1 MNCVCAP
8 KKLMPLWWNWYL
20 NLLSSLQNNK
30 IKVALIGNPNA
41 GKSSLFNALTGLNQ
55 KTGNYAGVTVDKHEG
70 QTTFTSAQGNYA
82 ISIVDL
88 PGTYSLFPKT
98 IDEKIACNYL
108 LENRNEIDVLVI
120 VADATNL
127 KRNLLLATQA
137 IDLKYKTVLALN
149 MSDEAEKQNIK
160 IDVKGLNSVLGIEV
174 IPTDS
179 RHHKGIEELK
189 AAILKA
195 RVSDSYFYDI
205 SLTQSKEKFN
215 YENFLRTI
223 SGNLTDEVNA
233 DQLYRFNTINYIIAK
248 YVKTPKELYIKE
260 TTSKIDAFITHRVF
274 GYVFLLLVLFLVF
287 QFIFYVAEYP
297 MGWIE
302 DVFISAQNYLAQ
314 NLPAGQLNDLFTNG
328 ILAGVSGVLMFIPQ
342 IALLFLFIGILEDSG
357 YMARASFI
365 MDKLMRRFGLNGK
378 SVIPLI
384 SGTACAVP
392 AIMAARTIG
401 SYKERLIT
409 VFVMPLMS
417 CSARLPVYILIIA
430 LIYPDNSFLGIF
442 NMKGLVLLAMYL
454 LGFVATICTAF
465 IMQKLIKVKETA
477 FFVMELP
484 VYRLPQLRNIAIMII
499 NKVRVFVFD
508 AGKIILAISVVL
520 WFLSAHGYGSKYNA
534 LSEKISKVESLK
546 ENMPNAELHKL
557 KTEQLE
563 YSYVGRL
570 GHFIEPVIK
579 PLGFDWKI
587 GIALITSF
595 AAREVFV
602 GTMATIYGAN
612 ESDANASIKQNLKNE
627 RNAEGKPVYT
637 MAVCWS
643 LLLFYA
649 FALQCMSTI
658 ATVKRE
664 TNSWKWPFL
673 QLVFMTSLAYI
684 SSFTVYQ
691 LLS

>member
-1 MNCVCAP
+1 M
-8 KKLMPLWWNWYL
+8 
-20 NLLSSLQNNK
+20 SQTTNNK

-55 KTGNYAGVTVDKHEG
+55 KTGNYSGVTVDKHEG
-70 QTTFTSAQGNYA
+70 RATFKKNNEIIS

-98 IDEKIACNYL
+98 IDEKIACDFL
-108 LENRNEIDVLVI
+108 LQNKNGIDVLVI

-137 IDLKYKTVLALN
+137 IDLKFKTVLALN
-149 MSDEAEKQNIK
+149 MIDEAEKQNIK
-160 IDVKGLNSVLGIEV
+160 IDIDGLETVLGVEV

-179 RHHKGIEELK
+179 RNHAGIEELK
-189 AAILKA
+189 NALTRAK
-195 RVSDSYFYDI
+195 VSDSFFYDI
-205 SLTQSKEKFN
+205 SFTEKNKKFN
-215 YENFLRTI
+215 YEEFLHAAVE
-223 SGNLTDEVNA
+223 NKTDDVNS

-248 YVKTPKELYIKE
+248 FVKTPRQLSIKE
-260 TTSKIDAFITHRVF
+260 TTSKIDSVLTHRFF
-274 GYVFLLLVLFLVF
+274 GYLFLLLVLFLVF
-287 QFIFYVAEYP
+287 QFIFFVAEYP
-297 MGWIE
+297 MAWIE
-302 DVFISAQNYLAQ
+302 NLFLSAQNYISD
-314 NLPAGQLNDLFTNG
+314 NLPKGQLNDLLTNG
-328 ILAGVSGVLMFIPQ
+328 VLAGVSGVVMFIPQ
-342 IALLFLFIGILEDSG
+342 IALLFLFIGVLEDSG

-392 AIMAARTIG
+392 SIMATRTIG

-409 VFVMPLMS
+409 VFVLPLIS
-417 CSARLPVYILIIA
+417 CSARLPVYTLIIA
-430 LIYPDNSFLGIF
+430 LVYPDNYFLGIF
-442 NMKGLVLLAMYL
+442 NVKGLVLLAMYL
-454 LGFVATICTAF
+454 LGFLATLSTAF
-465 IMQKLIKVKETA
+465 VMQKLVKVKETS

-484 VYRLPQLRNIAIMII
+484 VYRLPQAKNIAIMVI
-499 NKVRVFVFD
+499 NKIKVFVFD
-508 AGKIILAISVVL
+508 AGKIILAISIIL
-520 WFLSAHGYGSKYNA
+520 WFLSSHGGKKFDR
-534 LSEKISKVESLK
+534 LSEEVSRAESSLTQTP
-546 ENMPNAELHKL
+546 EQIQKL

-570 GHFIEPVIK
+570 GHLIEPAIR

-602 GTMATIYGAN
+602 GTMATIYGVN
-612 ESDANASIKQNLKNE
+612 GTDENASIKENLQNEK
-627 RNAEGKPVYT
+627 NAEGKPVYT

-664 TNSWKWPFL
+664 TNSWKWPML
-673 QLVFMTSLAYI
+673 QLAVMTGLAYL
-684 SSFTVYQ
+684 SAFTTYQ
-691 LLS
+691 VLS

>member
-1 MNCVCAP
+1 M
-8 KKLMPLWWNWYL
+8 
-20 NLLSSLQNNK
+20 SLTTNNK

-55 KTGNYAGVTVDKHEG
+55 KTGNYSGVTVDKHEG
-70 QTTFTSAQGNYA
+70 RATFKRDNEIIS

-98 IDEKIACNYL
+98 IDEKIACDFL
-108 LENRNEIDVLVI
+108 LQNKNEIDVLVI

-149 MSDEAEKQNIK
+149 MIDEAEKQNIK
-160 IDVKGLNSVLGIEV
+160 IDIDGLETVLGVKV

-179 RHHKGIEELK
+179 RNHAGIEELK
-189 AAILKA
+189 NAITRAK
-195 RVSDSYFYDI
+195 VSDSFFYDI
-205 SLTQSKEKFN
+205 SFTEKNKKFN
-215 YENFLRTI
+215 YEDFLHDAI
-223 SGNLTDEVNA
+223 ENKTDDVSS

-248 YVKTPKELYIKE
+248 FVKTPRQLSIKE
-260 TTSKIDAFITHRVF
+260 TTSKIDSVLTHRFF
-274 GYVFLLLVLFLVF
+274 GYLFLLLVLFLVF
-287 QFIFYVAEYP
+287 QFIFFVAEYP
-297 MGWIE
+297 MAWIE
-302 DVFISAQNYLAQ
+302 NLFLSAQNYISD
-314 NLPAGQLNDLFTNG
+314 NLPKGQLNDLLTNG
-328 ILAGVSGVLMFIPQ
+328 VLAGVSGVVMFIPQ
-342 IALLFLFIGILEDSG
+342 IALLFLFIGVLEDSG

-392 AIMAARTIG
+392 SIMATRTIG

-409 VFVMPLMS
+409 VFVLPLIS
-417 CSARLPVYILIIA
+417 CSARLPVYTLIIA
-430 LIYPDNSFLGIF
+430 LVYPDNSFLGIF
-442 NMKGLVLLAMYL
+442 NVKGLVLLAMYL
-454 LGFVATICTAF
+454 LGFLATLSTAF
-465 IMQKLIKVKETA
+465 VMQKLVKVKETS

-484 VYRLPQLRNIAIMII
+484 VYRLPQAKNIAIMVI
-499 NKVRVFVFD
+499 NKIKVFVFD
-508 AGKIILAISVVL
+508 AGKIILAISIIL
-520 WFLSAHGYGSKYNA
+520 WFLSSHGGKKFDR
-534 LSEKISKVESLK
+534 LSEEVSRI
-546 ENMPNAELHKL
+546 ENSFTHTPVQLQKL

-570 GHFIEPVIK
+570 GHLIEPAIR

-602 GTMATIYGAN
+602 GTMATIYGVKGTD
-612 ESDANASIKQNLKNE
+612 ENASIKENLQNEK
-627 RNAEGKPVYT
+627 NAEGKPVYS

-664 TNSWKWPFL
+664 TNSWKWPML
-673 QLVFMTSLAYI
+673 QLAVMTGLAYL
-684 SSFTVYQ
+684 SAFTAYQ
-691 LLS
+691 VLS